1 MSQTENQNKLNHST
15 GVFRIA
21 DDYSIQESQ
30 RNTEIAMQLYL
41 KISKIS
47 FHLCSLIVGKAY
59 SFSLKNVYLEPFLK
73 KKDNVS

>member
-30 RNTEIAMQLYL
+30 RNTEIAIQLFL

-47 FHLCSLIVGKAY
+47 FHLCSLTVDKLIH
-59 SFSLKNVYLEPFLK
+59 FLK
-73 KKDNVS
+73 KKYIFGTFLKRGIM